1 MRPLPVFF
9 AFRRRTPVP
18 ASFGALSYR
27 FPLPRNLL
35 ARATNPPNL
44 TWEGI
49 GPGKGAKVEGIRW
62 TMKERLLSRN
72 GSSNLCQFA
81 PVTLPAAE
89 AGDAT
94 AQQELPS
101 YCPSP
106 VSGATDDG
114 SLLSSEDAEA
124 AAMLLFT
131 DPFAQAP
138 HLHPQPPLV
147 PQQQQQQQHVVMHHS
162 AAPAVVSP
170 HSFLPSSQE
179 DFSFPAPTFADPEEA
194 QTDEEWDFVLQTLL

>member
-1 MRPLPVFF
+1 MR
-9 AFRRRTPVP
+9 R
-18 ASFGALSYR
+18 
-27 FPLPRNLL
+27 
-35 ARATNPPNL
+35 
-44 TWEGI
+44 
-49 GPGKGAKVEGIRW
+49 K
-62 TMKERLLSRN
+62 
-72 GSSNLCQFA
+72 SSSILHQFA

-124 AAMLLFT
+124 AAMLLFN

-138 HLHPQPPLV
+138 HLYPQPPFL
-147 PQQQQQQQHVVMHHS
+147 PQEQQQQMVMHHT
-162 AAPAVVSP
+162 APAVVSP
-170 HSFLPSSQE
+170 HSFLTPSQE
-179 DFSFPAPTFADPEEA
+179 EFSFPAPSFTDPEEA